1 MNPNGGPQYFQ
12 KHKLRI
18 CKWYWRHETNTCL
31 QFYETIRK
39 NCKWA
44 IIPVKS
50 DGGKKHE
57 MSGQGMQHFPKE
69 DKGEQRKRIPKYW
82 EYIAL

>member
-1 MNPNGGPQYFQ
+1 
-12 KHKLRI
+12 
-18 CKWYWRHETNTCL
+18 
-31 QFYETIRK
+31 
-39 NCKWA
+39 
-44 IIPVKS
+44 
-50 DGGKKHE
+50 